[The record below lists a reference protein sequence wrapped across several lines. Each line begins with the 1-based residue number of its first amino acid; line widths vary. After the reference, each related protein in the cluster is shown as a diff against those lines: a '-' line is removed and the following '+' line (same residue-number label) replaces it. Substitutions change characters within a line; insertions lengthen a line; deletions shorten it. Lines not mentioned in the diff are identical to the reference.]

1 MKSLLS
7 LTAGFVLIAQ
17 TSFAAPAPVAAP
29 TNPTLSPDK
38 TAAKTLATKPSATAP
53 AFNCSDLRRATLR
66 LSAHASNLANIG
78 TTRIATGGPY
88 KPLEVTCNI
97 GGAFC
102 NVEAQDLVKR
112 VYDPKHPDADAN
124 GYVQYPMI
132 NIGNEYAGFNTAAAE
147 VKALATLGI
156 CKSQILD
163 QGSLAIVKYHSD
175 FEVVTDTLQFK
186 DGRVESWTRQTREG
200 KMQSFSFKNDGSM
213 IGI

>member
-1 MKSLLS
+1 MKLLLS
-7 LTAGFVLIAQ
+7 LTAGLALLAQ

-29 TNPTLSPDK
+29 TALTPDK
-38 TAAKTLATKPSATAP
+38 AAAKSLATKPSAVAP
-53 AFNCSDLRRATLR
+53 FNCSDLRRATLR
-66 LSAHASNLANIG
+66 LSAHASNLANIN
-78 TTRIATGGPY
+78 TTRTPAGGPY
-88 KPLEVTCNI
+88 KPLEVTCTI

-102 NVEAQDLVKR
+102 SVEARELVKR
-112 VYDPKHPDADAN
+112 VYDPKHPDADTN
-124 GYVQYPMI
+124 GYVQYPAI
-132 NIGNEYAGFNTAAAE
+132 SIGNEYAGFNTAAAE
-147 VKALATLGI
+147 VKALATLGV

>member
-1 MKSLLS
+1 MKPLLS
-7 LTAGFVLIAQ
+7 LTICSILIAPM
-17 TSFAAPAPVAAP
+17 SLAAPEPVPAP
-29 TNPTLSPDK
+29 TALAPDK
-38 TAAKTLATKPSATAP
+38 AAARTIATKPSVTTP

-66 LSAHASNLANIG
+66 LSAHASNLANVN
-78 TTRIATGGPY
+78 TTRTAAGGPY
-88 KPLEVTCNI
+88 KPLEVTCSI

-102 NVEAQDLVKR
+102 NVETQDLVKR
-112 VYDPKHPDADAN
+112 VYDPKHADADTN
-124 GYVQYPMI
+124 GYVQYPAI

-147 VKALATLGI
+147 VKALATLGV

>member
-1 MKSLLS
+1 MKLLLS
-7 LTAGFVLIAQ
+7 LTAGLALLAQ

-29 TNPTLSPDK
+29 TALTPDK
-38 TAAKTLATKPSATAP
+38 AAAKSLATKPSTTAP

-66 LSAHASNLANIG
+66 LSAHASNLANIN
-78 TTRIATGGPY
+78 TTHTATGGPY
-88 KPLEVTCNI
+88 KPLEVTCTI

-102 NVEAQDLVKR
+102 NVEARELVKR
-112 VYDPKHPDADAN
+112 VYDPKHPDADTN
-124 GYVQYPMI
+124 GYVQYPAI
-132 NIGNEYAGFNTAAAE
+132 SIGNEYAGFNSAAAE
-147 VKALATLGI
+147 VKALATLGV

-175 FEVVTDTLQFK
+175 FEVVTDTIQFK

>member
-1 MKSLLS
+1 MKSLLC

-17 TSFAAPAPVAAP
+17 NSFAALAPVAAP
-29 TNPTLSPDK
+29 IAPKLAPDK
-38 TAAKTLATKPSATAP
+38 APPKTLTSKSATTP

-66 LSAHASNLANIG
+66 LSAHASNLANVS
-78 TTRIATGGPY
+78 TTRTVTGGPY
-88 KPLEVTCNI
+88 KPLEVTCTI

-102 NVEAQDLVKR
+102 NVESHDLVKR
-112 VYDPKHPDADAN
+112 VYDPKHADADAN
-124 GYVQYPMI
+124 GYVQYPLI

-147 VKALATLGI
+147 VKALATLGV